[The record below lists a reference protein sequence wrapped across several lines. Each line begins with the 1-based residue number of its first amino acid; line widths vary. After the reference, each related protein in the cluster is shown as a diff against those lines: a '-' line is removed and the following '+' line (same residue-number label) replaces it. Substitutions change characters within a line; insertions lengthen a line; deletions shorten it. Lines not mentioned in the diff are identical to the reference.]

1 MTRKVYR
8 TAQGKMVDL
17 GSLQLQNETV
27 RAVGNMGVNARG
39 DIVDSK
45 NSSIASK
52 NRQVAKQYQK
62 QTGTSPAPAAQSLN
76 TPAMVVP
83 PPPPEDFD
91 DEFEKSIPPTATTGL
106 AGAMSR
112 AKQN

>member
-62 QTGTSPAPAAQSLN
+62 QTGTAPAAQSLN
-76 TPAMVVP
+76 TPAVVVP
-83 PPPPEDFD
+83 PAPPEDFD